1 MNLVVIKVTSSAQSS
16 KRKPMFSRKQIVLP
30 LVVCLTLLSTA
41 SALAQT
47 QTTGR
52 IAGTVKDQKG
62 ALIVGAEVKVT
73 NENTGE
79 ARQTTT
85 TEQGSY
91 SVSLLP
97 PGNYQVTIVARGFAS
112 AHFAAR
118 VIITE

>member
-1 MNLVVIKVTSSAQSS
+1 MTFLRANSLIG
-16 KRKPMFSRKQIVLP
+16 VLI
-30 LVVCLTLLSTA
+30 LAS

-62 ALIVGAEVKVT
+62 ALIVGAEVKIT

-79 ARQTTT
+79 VRQTTT
-85 TEQGSY
+85 NVEGSY

-97 PGNYQVTIVARGFAS
+97 PGDYQVTIHARSFAS
-112 AHFAAR
+112 KQIAAK
-118 VIITE
+118 VVITE